1 MKETHV
7 ILHRP
12 FLKNMHG
19 TFFPYFVSGCAYL
32 RVTARREKQNHIVSE
47 PDIEP
52 GLSPA
57 TDSQV
62 LEVAQAV
69 AKHESEAGQRAISCA
84 KQWNDWPVCFCL
96 SVFVWVLLLLVRLEV
111 LGSLLFFSIQVFS
124 VSSFL
129 ESQEFETGV
138 PRLVSYNCFH
148 FHNCLDRRYVSVSL
162 ATFDWV
168 CCWALLLSLAFNTR
182 RIASIAFRKSY
193 KQLMSRHS
201 FCNVLL

>member
-1 MKETHV
+1 MNEGNPCDIAQAFLEKHARHV
-7 ILHRP
+7 
-12 FLKNMHG
+12 
-19 TFFPYFVSGCAYL
+19 FPYFVSGCAYL
-32 RVTARREKQNHIVSE
+32 RVAARREKQNHIVSE

-52 GLSPA
+52 GFSPA

-69 AKHESEAGQRAISCA
+69 AKRESEVWQRAISCA
-84 KQWNDWPVCFCL
+84 SQWNDWPMCFCL
-96 SVFVWVLLLLVRLEV
+96 SVFVCVLLLLVRLEV
-111 LGSLLFFSIQVFS
+111 LGSLLFFSIQVFC

-148 FHNCLDRRYVSVSL
+148 FHNCLERRYVSVSL
-162 ATFDWV
+162 ATFD
-168 CCWALLLSLAFNTR
+168 TR